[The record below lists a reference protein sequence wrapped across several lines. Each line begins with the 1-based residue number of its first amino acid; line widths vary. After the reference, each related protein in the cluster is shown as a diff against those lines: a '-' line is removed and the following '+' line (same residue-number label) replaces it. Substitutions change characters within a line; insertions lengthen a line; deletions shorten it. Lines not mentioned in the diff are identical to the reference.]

1 MTDGMQESNGKENI
15 FPGFSVKTPLIIG
28 KTEEKECLK
37 SCGNTALF
45 IYRTIPEHLNPVCG
59 GIDMFISLS
68 VISI

>member
-15 FPGFSVKTPLIIG
+15 FPGFFVKTPLIIG

-45 IYRTIPEHLNPVCG
+45 IY
-59 GIDMFISLS
+59 MFISLS